1 MNVVAGIN
9 PSIQITGVSVRMATE
24 DDASLPVYDNTKLQ
38 AVNTCPTWGVL
49 RYGMHKVFSANGRAM
64 ALEAGSAMHEVFAA
78 VRLWQLWK
86 YDLPTEYD
94 YHHHEL
100 SASNLNDPMPELT
113 TVRAAPPRLVQ
124 YHGERLFGKERF
136 GYMLEEVQKG
146 EDERTQYLNFC
157 LQALYSSG
165 FYDDPHDTRRTMSN
179 LEEAAIMYCDRWDFV
194 RHPIWIRDISDPE
207 SDVGIE
213 IAFDVVISYTFSDG
227 SERSY
232 RFAGKLDG
240 LHVRDQDLVVG
251 ENKTGARLDE
261 AWIQSFE
268 MSSQVTGYCLA
279 ASVFAQRPIDR
290 AIIWGVAIPLPK
302 AYDSGLTRTHV
313 QRPSYMFERWFSWFL
328 HSVQMYEAFE
338 NNPIDAPKYTHSC
351 NRYFRPCAYIPFCTV
366 DDEEQRLIITEMVD
380 DEWSPLHDA
389 KATG

>member
-86 YDLPTEYD
+86 YDLPECKESVLGGWAFGDGRYV
-94 YHHHEL
+94 H
-100 SASNLNDPMPELT
+100 P
-113 TVRAAPPRLVQ
+113 LVV
-124 YHGERLFGKERF
+124 YHGFRLFGKERF

-194 RHPIWIRDISDPE
+194 RHPIWIRDVSDPE

-213 IAFDVVISYTFSDG
+213 IAFDVVITFSFSDG

-240 LHVRDQDLVVG
+240 LHRRDDALIVG

-268 MSSQVTGYCLA
+268 MSSQITGYCLA
-279 ASVFAQRPIDR
+279 ASVFAQAPIDR